1 MAFAGSS
8 KACSLTGEG
17 MTMSIYDF
25 RSNAPN
31 PTLGGVANT
40 VRQKEEAAGLLPS

>member
-8 KACSLTGEG
+8 CSLTGEG

-31 PTLGGVANT
+31 PTLGGVANS
-40 VRQKEEAAGLLPS
+40 VCQKEEAAGLLPS